1 MATESSQQL
10 LENRLFSH
18 FRGWTWSERGRDT
31 SSWLWDEGY
40 DIQKDSIRRWV
51 CKTLTKCANP
61 PMATP
66 SYKRTGRREPPA
78 KRPRFFILLSS
89 QIEREAASYDT
100 CDRR

>member
-40 DIQKDSIRRWV
+40 DIQKDSIRRWPQ
-51 CKTLTKCANP
+51 A
-61 PMATP
+61 
-66 SYKRTGRREPPA
+66 YKMREPTYGNA
-78 KRPRFFILLSS
+78 IV
-89 QIEREAASYDT
+89 
-100 CDRR
+100 